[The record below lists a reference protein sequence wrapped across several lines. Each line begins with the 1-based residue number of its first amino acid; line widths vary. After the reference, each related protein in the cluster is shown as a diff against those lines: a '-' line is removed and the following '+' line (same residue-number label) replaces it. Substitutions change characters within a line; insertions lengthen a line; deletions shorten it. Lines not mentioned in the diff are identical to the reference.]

1 MQPSDAEIADRL
13 RAILQSDEFQ
23 PSFSERM
30 LVWLERAFRTVRDW
44 LEHLG
49 PAQRLVVV
57 IVSVLVLAAVVFRIG
72 QLVRYSVGPSRF
84 EPAARVSDEQVP
96 LSPALLVERALSLAD
111 GGFVRDAA
119 RALQQALLLQACQD
133 QNVAWRPS
141 LSEWEWIRLLQ
152 PSGAIVDFTYAAQR
166 LAFGPEPSREA
177 FDACAQAVAAFLGRR
192 EHTGSTAP

>member
-23 PSFSERM
+23 PSFSERFW
-30 LVWLERAFRTVRDW
+30 VWLDRALRILRDW

-49 PAQRLVVV
+49 PAERVLVV
-57 IVSVLVLAAVVFRIG
+57 IVSVLVLAAAVLRIG
-72 QLVRYSVGPSRF
+72 QLVRDSVGPPRF
-84 EPAARVSDEQVP
+84 EPAARVSPEQAP

-133 QNVAWRPS
+133 QNVAWRAS
-141 LSEWEWIRLLQ
+141 LSDWEWIRLLQ
-152 PSGAIVDFTYAAQR
+152 PAGAIVDFTQTAQR

-177 FDACAQAVAAFLGRR
+177 FDACAQAVAAFLARR
-192 EHTGSTAP
+192 EHTGSMLP